1 MYIISKTP
9 GEFGYPALQT
19 WSGNQPPAGYYEYPA
34 AFYSVFYP
42 SDKRAAG
49 FVTLTVENEKV
60 VNAEWDEETYQ
71 AWCEA
76 NPEQPEPEPELTV
89 EERVTNIENAIERG
103 FAL

>member
-1 MYIISKTP
+1 MYIIQKSKNKY
-9 GEFGYPALQT
+9 GYPALQT
-19 WSGNQPPAGYYEYPA
+19 WSGDQPPAGYYEYPEE
-34 AFYSVFYP
+34 FYDVFYQEN
-42 SDKRAAG
+42 KRAAG
-49 FVTLTVENEKV
+49 FVTLTVEGEKV

-76 NPEQPEPEPELTV
+76 NPEQPEPEPELIV